1 METSPPPTPS
11 YVVVLAGG
19 DAVDPKLA
27 TRLPADAR
35 IIAAD
40 SGLAQAGLLGLTP
53 DLVIGDLDSVDPTD
67 LAEAQ
72 AADVPVE
79 RHPEDKDATDL
90 ELALDRAVS
99 MGHSNVILIG
109 GHGGRL
115 DHLLGNALVLAS
127 DRFGGVHVEWWISD
141 TRVVVARSGEP
152 TRLTGTF
159 GDVVSLIAVGGPAA
173 GVTTEGLRWTLD
185 NETLTPGSTRGISNE
200 LIAGTA
206 TVTVSS
212 GVLLLIHDGTSQ

>member
-1 METSPPPTPS
+1 MSPPPTPS

-27 TRLPADAR
+27 DRLPAEAR

-40 SGLAQAGLLGLTP
+40 SGLAQARLLGLTP

-141 TRVVVARSGEP
+141 TRVVVARAGEQ
-152 TRLTGTF
+152 TRLTGAL

-173 GVTTEGLRWTLD
+173 GVTTEGLRWPLD
-185 NETLTPGSTRGISNE
+185 NETLAPGSTRGISNE
-200 LIAGTA
+200 LIADA
-206 TVTVSS
+206 STVTVSS
-212 GVLLLIHDGTSQ
+212 GMLLVIHEGTSQ